1 MKKLLIAGIAAA
13 SFIAVS
19 TYAGHTENKTLL
31 SSNYDEEYQQDSLKK
46 HSDSSKHKM
55 KKWKDSTEKKWKD
68 STKKKP

>member
-19 TYAGHTENKTLL
+19 TYAGHTQNNRLL
-31 SSNYDEEYQQDSLKK
+31 SSNYDEEYQQDTSKK
-46 HSDSSKHKM
+46 HSDTTKHKM
-55 KKWKDSTEKKWKD
+55 KKWKDSTDKKSKD